1 MFSSGF
7 NLKGFL
13 SARVSITGVLLWV
26 GALACV
32 FTASAFLGAF
42 AWLFEIT
49 SNFRVQYAVCL
60 LALAALFLIRR
71 KFKIVAIFAVFAAAN
86 LIVLAPCFWGA
97 MPRADSGGNKMRVL
111 LLNVRTERQGNP
123 SNAAGGRFSAENS
136 DRSLPGFAGD

>member
-7 NLKGFL
+7 NMKGFL
-13 SARVSITGVLLWV
+13 SARVSISGVLLWV

-42 AWLFEIT
+42 GWLFEIT
-49 SNFRVQYAVCL
+49 SHFRVQYAVCL

-71 KFKIVAIFAVFAAAN
+71 KFKIVAIFAPFAAAN

-97 MPRADSGGNKMRVL
+97 MPRTDSGGNKMRVL
-111 LLNVRTERQGNP
+111 LLNVRTENER
-123 SNAAGGRFSAENS
+123 
-136 DRSLPGFAGD
+136 L